1 MIDEEGAHNRAPA
14 LHEQMSRERNRVVDA
29 LEGSETE
36 YEHRVVHVH
45 VGVTARRQGTCV
57 VDPMI
62 RSLGDG

>member
-36 YEHRVVHVH
+36 YEHRVV
-45 VGVTARRQGTCV
+45 GVTARRQGKGHV
-57 VDPMI
+57 
-62 RSLGDG
+62 RA